1 MLFRQII
8 RHMSMAYKNILYPSQ
23 KIPAEKDVALLNYL
37 LFEQTT
43 KTRTEKRNDI
53 INMLKSDELRK

>member
-1 MLFRQII
+1 MG
-8 RHMSMAYKNILYPSQ
+8 MAYKNIFYPSQ

-43 KTRTEKRNDI
+43 KTKTEKRNEI
-53 INMLKSDELRK
+53 ISMLKTGELSTLL